1 MPPDRNTPPS
11 PGGQDDRARIGRLL
25 QHARKRRNRTQKELA
40 DLIPCSLSLIKQVE
54 AGHKPAT
61 QNLISGA
68 ARVLQVDVTELTGQ
82 PYRGADEP
90 SDRIHATIPEI
101 RRALVTWDAPP
112 DPDVRPRPLGEL
124 RAETRRATRLR
135 QEARYSELGAILPAL
150 ITDLTITV
158 HTATGRERTAAFGLL
173 ASAYIAADS
182 MAYKLGYLD
191 LAHMAVER
199 VGWAAAH
206 TDDPLMPAVTEIRRS
221 SSFLSAGE
229 FAGGQ
234 RVMEREADRLQADRL
249 QADLAGDQRGALAVY
264 GTMHLRAAVLAARAG
279 RAGAAWAH
287 MGEAHETADR
297 IGHDTTD
304 YALLFGPSN
313 AAIHDVAVAVELGDA
328 REAIRRGGD
337 LTLPA
342 TMSPERT
349 SHHNIDMSKAWLW
362 SGDRDRALSALITA
376 EQIAPQ
382 RTRYHPMAR
391 DTAEHLLDAHR
402 RIPDDLRGLA
412 DRMGIV

>member
-1 MPPDRNTPPS
+1 MPHDGNTPKRG
-11 PGGQDDRARIGRLL
+11 PGETRGRQDDRTRIGRLL
-25 QHARKRRNRTQKELA
+25 AHARKRRGRTQKELA
-40 DLIPCSLSLIKQVE
+40 DRIPCSLSLVKKVE
-54 AGHKPAT
+54 SGHKAAT
-61 QNLISGA
+61 ESLIAGA
-68 ARVLQVDVTELTGQ
+68 ARVLHVDVTEITGQ

-101 RRALVTWDAPP
+101 RRALVIWDAPP
-112 DPDVRPRPLGEL
+112 DPDVQPRPLADL
-124 RAETRRATRLR
+124 RAESRRATQLR
-135 QEARYSELGAILPAL
+135 QEARYSELGAMLPAL
-150 ITDLTITV
+150 IIDLTITV
-158 HTATGRERTAAFGLL
+158 HTAAGKARMDAFGLL
-173 ASAYIAADS
+173 ALAYSAADS

-206 TDDPLMPAVTEIRRS
+206 TDDPLMPAVAEIRRS
-221 SSFLSAGE
+221 MSFLSAGE

-234 RVMEREADRLQADRL
+234 RVMEREAGRLQP
-249 QADLAGDQRGALAVY
+249 DLNGDQPGLAVY
-264 GTMHLRAAVLAARAG
+264 GTMHLRAAVLAARDG
-279 RAGAAWAH
+279 RAAAAWSH
-287 MGEAHETADR
+287 MDEAHEAADR
-297 IGHDTTD
+297 IGHDTGD

-328 REAIRRGGD
+328 REAVRRGGD
-337 LTLPA
+337 LTLPD

-349 SHHNIDMSKAWLW
+349 SHHNIDMGKAWLW

-376 EQIAPQ
+376 ERIAPQ

-391 DTAEHLLDAHR
+391 DTAGRLLDAYR